1 MLTSV
6 VEVIIDKGH
15 GFSLKILDNDADNC
29 AVKITFITANASDTN
44 LIHKIHINTPK
55 QYLRNF
61 SMEFETIKRFIPS
74 LAFKRLSNLTK

>member
-6 VEVIIDKGH
+6 VEVMIDKGH
-15 GFSLKILDNDADNC
+15 DFSQKILDNGADNC
-29 AVKITFITANASDTN
+29 AVKITFITANAFNTN
-44 LIHKIHINTPK
+44 LIHKIYINTPK

-61 SMEFETIKRFIPS
+61 SMEFETIKRFSPC